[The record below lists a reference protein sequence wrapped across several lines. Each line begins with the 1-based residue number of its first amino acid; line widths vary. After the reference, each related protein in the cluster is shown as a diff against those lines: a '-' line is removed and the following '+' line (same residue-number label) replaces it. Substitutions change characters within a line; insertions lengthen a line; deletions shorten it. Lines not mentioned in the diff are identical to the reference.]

1 MYQILI
7 KNATKNNSWR
17 IHGEQNVVGGVV
29 IYDEFSTDDK
39 DILGEEVYKLTK
51 QYGTDNLR
59 IVSNIPY
66 EVKIIATE
74 SAKDKYQ
81 FFLVESE

>member
-7 KNATKNNSWR
+7 KNVTKDNSWR
-17 IHGEQNVVGGVV
+17 IYGTKELVGNSVV
-29 IYDEFSTDDK
+29 YTEFETNDK
-39 DILGEEVYKLTK
+39 DVLGEEIYKLTK

-59 IVSNIPY
+59 IISNIPFT
-66 EVKIIATE
+66 VKVIATE
-74 SAKDKYQ
+74 SAKDKYE